1 MSQLKYRC
9 VFMCE
14 DIRHETGGRVSLMG
28 ILGSKLYVQE
38 FPIFFPKFCI
48 FIDWGEIQER
58 VAVSM
63 NIVPPEGVTFP
74 PVKPGAEIR
83 GQPGVVARSMIVLNS
98 FVFPKAGDYRFEFS
112 VNDALVGTEVLNVE
126 KFEKTPN
133 ISMN

>member
-1 MSQLKYRC
+1 MKYRC
-9 VFMCE
+9 VLMCE

-58 VAVSM
+58 VAVHL
-63 NIVPPEGVTFP
+63 NIVPPDGVTFP
-74 PVKPGAEIR
+74 PHRPSAEIR

-98 FVFPKAGDYRFEFS
+98 FVFPKAGDYRFEFW
-112 VNDALVGTEVLNVE
+112 VNDALVGTEIMNVE
-126 KFEKTPN
+126 KLEKTTN
-133 ISMN
+133 VVMN